1 MSHRQKAKELG
12 IPYST
17 YLYRVKHGW
26 VGKEL
31 AKRAPKVAKGY
42 KICSVCQKEK
52 TYIHFYKRYERNGF
66 ISRCK
71 ECAKKATP
79 KGG

>member
-1 MSHRQKAKELG
+1 MSLRQKAKELG

-17 YLYRVKHGW
+17 YLYRVNQGW
-26 VGKEL
+26 VGERL
-31 AKRAPKVAKGY
+31 ATPKLKPSKGY
-42 KICSVCQKEK
+42 KICSVCHQEK
-52 TYIHFYKRYERNGF
+52 TYIHFYKRYNRNGF
-66 ISRCK
+66 HSRCK

>member
-1 MSHRQKAKELG
+1 MSFRQKAKELG

-31 AKRAPKVAKGY
+31 TKPVPKPSKGH
-42 KICSVCQKEK
+42 KICSVCKQEK

-71 ECAKKATP
+71 ECAKKTTP